1 MEELYPKD
9 IMEALRQRKNLEP
22 DDTSR
27 DDEISSM
34 SPNEVFEEVLE
45 WNGICKYAYTIKRWI
60 KNIYGIDL
68 NEMGQTNE

>member
-45 WNGICKYAYTIKRWI
+45 WNGICNYAYTIKRWI

-68 NEMGQTNE
+68 NEMG

>member
-9 IMEALRQRKNLEP
+9 IMEALRQRTNLEP

-27 DDEISSM
+27 DEEISLM

-45 WNGICKYAYTIKRWI
+45 WDGMRNYSRTIKRWI
-60 KNIYGIDL
+60 KDIYGIDL
-68 NEMGQTNE
+68 NEMG

>member
-9 IMEALRQRKNLEP
+9 IMEALRQRKDLEP

-27 DDEISSM
+27 DEEISLM

-45 WNGICKYAYTIKRWI
+45 WDGLISYVYKIKRWI
-60 KNIYGIDL
+60 KDIYGIDL
-68 NEMGQTNE
+68 NEMG

>member
-9 IMEALRQRKNLEP
+9 IMEALRQRKHLEP

-27 DDEISSM
+27 DDEISLM

-45 WNGICKYAYTIKRWI
+45 WDGLISYAYKIKRWI
-60 KNIYGIDL
+60 KDIYGIDL
-68 NEMGQTNE
+68 NEMG

>member
-9 IMEALRQRKNLEP
+9 IMEALRQRKNLAP

-27 DDEISSM
+27 DDEISLM

-45 WNGICKYAYTIKRWI
+45 WDGLISYARTIKCWI
-60 KNIYGIDL
+60 KDIYGIDL
-68 NEMGQTNE
+68 NEMG